1 MQVYVFTV
9 CYEDE
14 IEKFKNLALKKGAYV
29 EAVVRIPFRNIW
41 GQPVGT
47 VLGGQWAIIYAHTEP
62 LEMEVKT

>member
-1 MQVYVFTV
+1 MEVHVFTV

-14 IEKFKNLALKKGAYV
+14 IEKFKRLAEKKGAYV
-29 EAVVRIPFRNIW
+29 EAVVKIPFRNIW

-47 VLGGQWAIIYAHTEP
+47 ISGGQWAIVYASDEP